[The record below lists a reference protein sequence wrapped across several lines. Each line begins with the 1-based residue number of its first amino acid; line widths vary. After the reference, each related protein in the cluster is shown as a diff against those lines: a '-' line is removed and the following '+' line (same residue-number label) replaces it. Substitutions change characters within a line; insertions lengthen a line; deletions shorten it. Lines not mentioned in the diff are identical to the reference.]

1 MHTEKP
7 QDFRRL
13 PLDGLWGRVSPPFR
27 LALLSALLMGFVT
40 HIYMFS
46 NLLLNHDST
55 NSIYSANNVLSSGRW
70 AAQLLSSFS
79 GYFQMPVVIG
89 LISVVML
96 ALTAALTVRILG
108 LRTRAGVVL
117 ASALLVT
124 FPSVACIFSYLF
136 TADAYFIALF
146 FSALSV
152 YCAKFCRRGWI
163 AAVALLT
170 VACGTYQ
177 AFVCYAIGLFLFDCL
192 LTLLEGA
199 PLPQVVRK
207 GLAYVGICVA
217 SLALYYL
224 ILQVL
229 LAVTGT
235 ALETYQGMSG
245 MSLSNLGA
253 FLAEIPMAWLRFGAF
268 IFDPKYFTPFYRA
281 VQLLYCLFFVLL
293 GICLI
298 KAKGLYRDLPRLL
311 LTFTGLLLI
320 PLALDFIAAL
330 ALGARVH
337 SLMIYSFVLFFV
349 LVVKAA
355 ELVTAQLLPSGG
367 RKAALVFFSN
377 LGLCAALVW
386 GSFCVTN
393 IAYLR
398 MQVRYE
404 TSFAV
409 ANRVMG
415 RVESLEGYVPGMPV
429 VVAGLLPE
437 SQYGTG
443 IDDFTQIDGLTGVED
458 SALLST
464 YSASVF
470 METYVGLQMTSLNDE
485 EWGMVFNS
493 GLLDTMPSYPAEGS
507 VILHEGIVVV
517 KLGDMPAG

>member
-7 QDFRRL
+7 QDFLRL
-13 PLDGLWGRVSPPFR
+13 PLDGLWKRVSPPSR
-27 LALLSALLMGFVT
+27 LAFLSALLIGAVT
-40 HIYMFS
+40 HLYFFT
-46 NLLLNHDST
+46 NLLLNHDSA
-55 NSIYSANNVLSSGRW
+55 NSLCSDNDVLSSGRW
-70 AAQLLSSFS
+70 AAQLLSAFS
-79 GYFQMPVVIG
+79 TDFQLPVVIG
-89 LISVVML
+89 LISLVML
-96 ALTAALTVRILG
+96 ALTAALTVRVLE

-146 FSALSV
+146 FSALAV

-217 SLALYYL
+217 ALALYYL

-235 ALETYQGMSG
+235 ALENYQGMSG

-349 LVVKAA
+349 LVVRR
-355 ELVTAQLLPSGG
+355 LSWSRPSCSPPGDG
-367 RKAALVFFSN
+367 R
-377 LGLCAALVW
+377 
-386 GSFCVTN
+386 
-393 IAYLR
+393 
-398 MQVRYE
+398 
-404 TSFAV
+404 
-409 ANRVMG
+409 
-415 RVESLEGYVPGMPV
+415 P
-429 VVAGLLPE
+429 
-437 SQYGTG
+437 
-443 IDDFTQIDGLTGVED
+443 
-458 SALLST
+458 LLSSSPIWACAPPWFGAA
-464 YSASVF
+464 SA
-470 METYVGLQMTSLNDE
+470 
-485 EWGMVFNS
+485 
-493 GLLDTMPSYPAEGS
+493 
-507 VILHEGIVVV
+507 
-517 KLGDMPAG
+517 